1 MRQVIVIGLDGAT
14 FDVLSPLIDEG
25 RLPNLE
31 SLMKTGTWGRLRTVI
46 PPGTGPAWSSIVT
59 GLDPSNH
66 GVFDLIVRADDS
78 YNLAFLNASSL
89 RAPKV
94 WDLVGAFD
102 GRSLVLNVPMT
113 YPPRKVSGFLISGLL
128 TPQGSDN
135 STYPRDLIERIR
147 RNWPGY
153 AIVPTGTYSPGRM
166 KPYLEEMVRVV
177 DSKAAVAA
185 ELMKDGDWQFAMQ
198 VFNETDFLQHALW
211 HVMDPAHPRHDA
223 GEHREHIGGIHD
235 FYGRIDS
242 VVGDLIAAAG
252 KDASVVVISD
262 HGHGPLHEFVHA
274 NNLFLK
280 AGLMKVRNHPWS
292 RLKYL
297 LHRLGLTPLNA
308 YRIGKSLGLGKL
320 RMGLRWT
327 SKGYGLLSRFFFSFA
342 DVDWKRTSAYA
353 ISGGVYGGAY
363 VNLKGR
369 EPLGSVEP
377 GKYDETRERVA
388 RVLLGLRHPADGG
401 ALISKV
407 LKREEIYSGRFL
419 AEAPDLYFLPRDP
432 TVGVFGDFEFSSNK
446 VVEPASSAISAQ
458 HRMEGVF
465 IARGPGIR
473 KGVEVK
479 GLKVIDVAP
488 SLLYMMG
495 LPIPRGLDGKLP
507 ESVFLT
513 EELEARP
520 PAYFDLEDV
529 IKGADG
535 ERKSMEDESVKQRLK
550 GLGYIS

>member
-14 FDVLSPLIDEG
+14 FDVLSPLIGEG

-31 SLMKTGTWGRLRTVI
+31 NLMKTGTWGRLRTVI

-89 RAPKV
+89 RAPRV
-94 WDLVGAFD
+94 WDLVGAFE
-102 GRSLVLNVPMT
+102 GKSLVLNVPMT
-113 YPPRKVSGFLISGLL
+113 YPPRKVDGFMVSGLL
-128 TPQGSDN
+128 TPLGSDN

-147 RNWPGY
+147 RISPGY
-153 AIVPTGTYSPGRM
+153 EIVPTVTYSPGRM
-166 KPYLEEMVRVV
+166 KPYLDEMERVV

-185 ELMKDGDWQFAMQ
+185 ELIKGGGWQFAMQ

-211 HVMDPAHPRHDA
+211 HVMDTGHPRHDA
-223 GEHREHIGGIHD
+223 SEHREHIGRIHD
-235 FYGRIDS
+235 FYSRIDS
-242 VVGDLIAAAG
+242 AVGDLIASAG
-252 KDASVVVISD
+252 EDASVVVISD
-262 HGHGPLHEFVHA
+262 HGHGPLHEFIHA

-292 RLKYL
+292 RLKYM

-308 YRIGKSLGLGKL
+308 YRIGKTLGLGKL

-369 EPLGSVEP
+369 EPLGSVEQE
-377 GKYDETRERVA
+377 KYDEVREEIA
-388 RVLLGLRHPADGG
+388 RVLFGLRHPDDGE

-407 LKREEIYSGRFL
+407 LKREDIYSGKFL
-419 AEAPDLYFLPRDP
+419 SEAPDLYFLPRDP
-432 TVGVFGDFEFSSNK
+432 TVGVFGDFEFSSNR

-458 HRMEGVF
+458 HRMDGVF
-465 IARGPGIR
+465 IAKGPGIR
-473 KGVEVK
+473 EGEEAE
-479 GLKVIDVAP
+479 GLRVIDVAP

-495 LPIPRGLDGKLP
+495 LPIPKGLDGRLP
-507 ESVFLT
+507 ESLFLD
-513 EELEARP
+513 EEIKTRP
-520 PAYFDLEDV
+520 PAYFDLEEV
-529 IKGADG
+529 IKGAGG

>member
-14 FDVLSPLIDEG
+14 FDILSPLIDQG

-31 SLMKTGTWGRLRTVI
+31 GLMKTGTWGRLRTVI

-89 RAPKV
+89 RAPTV

-102 GRSLVLNVPMT
+102 GKALVLNVPMT
-113 YPPRKVSGFLISGLL
+113 FPPRKVNGCMISGLL
-128 TPQGSDN
+128 TPLGSDN
-135 STYPRDLIERIR
+135 STYPADLIGRIR
-147 RNWPGY
+147 RISPGY
-153 AIVPTGTYSPGRM
+153 AIVPTRTYSPGRM
-166 KPYLEEMVRVV
+166 KPYLDEMASVV
-177 DSKAAVAA
+177 DSKARVAA
-185 ELMKDGDWQFAMQ
+185 DLMKEGDWQFAMQ

-211 HVMDPAHPRHDA
+211 HVMDPHHPRHDA
-223 GEHREHIGGIHD
+223 SEHEAHIGRIHD
-235 FYGRIDS
+235 FYVRIDS
-242 VVGDLIAAAG
+242 VVGDLIASAAD
-252 KDASVVVISD
+252 DASVVVISD
-262 HGHGPLHEFVHA
+262 HGHGPLHEFIHA

-280 AGLMKVRNHPWS
+280 AGLMKARKHPWS

-297 LHRLGLTPLNA
+297 LHKLGLTPLNA
-308 YRIGKSLGLGKL
+308 YRIGSSLGLGKL

-353 ISGGVYGGAY
+353 ISGGVYGGAF

-369 EPLGSVEP
+369 EPIGAVEP
-377 GKYDETRERVA
+377 EKYDEVRERIA
-388 RVLLGLRHPADGG
+388 LVLSELRHPVDGG

-407 LKREEIYSGRFL
+407 VKREDIYSGKFL

-458 HRMEGVF
+458 HRMEGIF
-465 IARGPGIR
+465 LAKGPGIR
-473 KGVEVK
+473 QGAEVE
-479 GLKVIDVAP
+479 GLRVIDVAP
-488 SLLYMMG
+488 SLMYMMG

-507 ESVFLT
+507 ESVFLA
-513 EELEARP
+513 EELKARP

-535 ERKSMEDESVKQRLK
+535 ERKSMEDDSVKQRLK

>member
-14 FDVLSPLIDEG
+14 FDVLSPLIGEG
-25 RLPNLE
+25 RLPNIE

-94 WDLVGAFD
+94 WDLVGAFE

-113 YPPRKVSGFLISGLL
+113 FPPRKVNGLMISGLL
-128 TPQGSDN
+128 TPLGSDDC
-135 STYPRDLIERIR
+135 TYPGDLIESIR
-147 RNWPGY
+147 RISPRY
-153 AIVPTGTYSPGRM
+153 AIVPTVTYSAGRL
-166 KPYLEEMVRVV
+166 KAYLDEMTAVV

-185 ELMKDGDWQFAMQ
+185 GLMKGGDWQFAMQ

-211 HVMDPAHPRHDA
+211 HIMDPAHPRHDA
-223 GEHREHIGGIHD
+223 AEHREHIGRIRD
-235 FYGRIDS
+235 FYARIDS

-252 KDASVVVISD
+252 EDASVVVISD
-262 HGHGPLHEFVHA
+262 HGHGPLHEFIHA

-292 RLKYL
+292 RLKYA

-308 YRIGKSLGLGKL
+308 YRIGKTLGLGKL

-327 SKGYGLLSRFFFSFA
+327 SRGYGLLSRFFFSFA
-342 DVDWKRTSAYA
+342 DVDWERTSAYA

-377 GKYDETRERVA
+377 DQYDKVREQITQ
-388 RVLLGLRHPADGG
+388 VLSGLRHPGDGG
-401 ALISKV
+401 VLISKV
-407 LKREEIYSGRFL
+407 LKREEIYSGRFTG
-419 AEAPDLYFLPRDP
+419 EAPDLYFLPRDP
-432 TVGVFGDFEFSSNK
+432 TVGVFGDFEFSSNR

-458 HRMEGVF
+458 HRMEGIF
-465 IARGPGIR
+465 IAKGPGIR
-473 KGVEVK
+473 QGEEIE
-479 GLKVIDVAP
+479 GLRVVDVAP
-488 SLLYMMG
+488 SLMYMMG
-495 LPIPRGLDGKLP
+495 LPIPKGLDGRLP
-507 ESVFLT
+507 ESIFLT

-529 IKGADG
+529 IRGDDG

>member
-14 FDVLSPLIDEG
+14 FDVLLPLIDEG

-31 SLMKTGTWGRLRTVI
+31 SIMKTGTWGRLRTVI

-66 GVFDLIVRADDS
+66 GVFDLRVRADDS

-89 RAPKV
+89 RAPTV

-102 GRSLVLNVPMT
+102 GKVLVLNVPMT
-113 YPPRKVSGFLISGLL
+113 FPPRKVNGCMISGLL
-128 TPQGSDN
+128 TPLGSDN
-135 STYPRDLIERIR
+135 STYPADLIQKIR
-147 RNWPGY
+147 KMSPGY
-153 AIVPTGTYSPGRM
+153 TIVPMQTYSPGRM
-166 KPYLEEMVRVV
+166 EAYMDEMERVV

-185 ELMKDGDWQFAMQ
+185 GLMKEHGWQFAMQ

-211 HVMDPAHPRHDA
+211 HVMDPGHPRHDA
-223 GEHREHIGGIHD
+223 GEHQAHIGRIHD
-235 FYGRIDS
+235 FYSRVDS
-242 VVGDLIAAAG
+242 VVGDLIASAG
-252 KDASVVVISD
+252 EEASVVVISD
-262 HGHGPLHEFVHA
+262 HGHGPLHEFIHA

-280 AGLMKVRNHPWS
+280 AGLMRPRKHPWS

-297 LHRLGLTPLNA
+297 LHKLGFTPLNV
-308 YRIGKSLGLGKL
+308 YRIGSSLGLGKL

-327 SKGYGLLSRFFFSFA
+327 SKGYGLMSRFFFSFS
-342 DVDWKRTSAYA
+342 DVDWKRTQAYA
-353 ISGGVYGGAY
+353 ISGGVYGGAF

-369 EPLGSVEP
+369 EPLGAVEP
-377 GKYDETRERVA
+377 GRYDEVRTRIA
-388 RVLLGLRHPADGG
+388 GVLEGLRHPVDGG
-401 ALISKV
+401 AMISKV
-407 LKREEIYSGRFL
+407 VKREEIYSGKFL
-419 AEAPDLYFLPRDP
+419 EEAPDLYFLPRDP

-458 HRMEGVF
+458 HRMEGIF
-465 IARGPGIR
+465 LAKGPGIR
-473 KGVEVK
+473 RGVEVE
-479 GLKVIDVAP
+479 GIRVIDVAP
-488 SLLYMMG
+488 SLMYMMG
-495 LPIPRGLDGKLP
+495 LPIPKGLDGQLP
-507 ESVFLT
+507 ESVFIR
-513 EELEARP
+513 EELKKRP

-529 IKGADG
+529 ITGADG